1 MPSVR
6 HLRSLGG
13 ARPPYLRRVARL
25 GHLALGHSGQS
36 PGPAQPGACSCNS
49 ASIVIIVC
57 VICSRIT
64 SRAVPALSPPLGW
77 ADDTD
82 YRTSGPSRASGGS
95 GGDGSRLRISR
106 SCEKTGAGQSR
117 YRRAASNSRGYYAWR
132 DIRSQRAL
140 CKRGGPD
147 TAGGPRRFRDRR
159 GCLVLGGL
167 RFR

>member
-95 GGDGSRLRISR
+95 GGWLATANTEILRKNGCRPEPIS
-106 SCEKTGAGQSR
+106 
-117 YRRAASNSRGYYAWR
+117 ASS
-132 DIRSQRAL
+132 L
-140 CKRGGPD
+140 E
-147 TAGGPRRFRDRR
+147 
-159 GCLVLGGL
+159 
-167 RFR
+167 